1 MNDSITK
8 ISLAIWGRALII
20 YTILNIFT
28 LGAPVVFLISVTY
41 AFTCSI
47 PGLIAFGFMLNGLY
61 HIHIKRPALMPI
73 VLAIAA
79 IITFGC
85 TIIAVYHFTDG
96 RNVWQEYK
104 NNFLFPLA
112 GILSAL
118 VSAAI
123 SKDRLLRLFYPK
135 VMGETESVLHTLTPA
150 THEN

>member
-20 YTILNIFT
+20 YAILNIFT
-28 LGAPVVFLISVTY
+28 LGAPYVFVISISY

-47 PGLIAFGFMLNGLY
+47 PGLIAFGFVLNGLY

-73 VLAIAA
+73 LLAIAS

-85 TIIAVYHFTDG
+85 TVIAVYHFTEG
-96 RNVWQEYK
+96 RNLWQSYQE
-104 NNFLFPLA
+104 NCLFPLA
-112 GILSAL
+112 GILSAI
-118 VSAAI
+118 VSTAI
-123 SKDRLLRLFYPK
+123 SKERLLRLFYPK
-135 VMGETESVLHTLTPA
+135 WIAQTDSVLHTLITA